1 MRRFVFTAVCAVAA
15 SMAHAADAPQLRPP
29 SGPLPVAAF
38 FAKPVLDSASLSPD
52 GASLAFVEVGRGKDD
67 PEILSV
73 EDLKTQEVKRVLN
86 LNIKG
91 LSVDWILWK
100 NNNRL
105 VLGLTQLDIKR
116 EGDKPNGDIVSW
128 RYGSF
133 LMAMDRDGKNI
144 VQFLKGGF
152 WNPHRADSASL
163 LDKLKNDPDHILS
176 SAPDSSG
183 NTAAWKVDIHTGEA
197 VLVEPGRRDVDG
209 WRTDS
214 TGAVVVRYR
223 SEPWAAY
230 IEGRPAGAKDWTQIV
245 KLKEKD
251 FKAIED
257 FEILGAAE
265 SPSQFYVAVKPKDKS
280 EGETRRLRIYDL
292 ATQKLSEPIW
302 PALKYDFANIVYDGD
317 TSHLAGV
324 CYIADT
330 YVCDFTDKVMAAN
343 FRGLSKFFSGD
354 RNLNLIS
361 HSDDGRWW
369 LLDVSGPDEPSA
381 YYLFDKTNAHI
392 SLLGE
397 RYVDLPAE
405 RLATMQRYAYTAR
418 DGVSIPAYL
427 SRPPGAPSG
436 PLPLIVMPHG
446 GPELRDSFD
455 FDTWAQFMA
464 TRGYLVFQPNYRGSS
479 GYGVAYAEA
488 GYHKWGKVMADDIT
502 DGVKALIA
510 SGQVDPKRICIFGGS
525 YGGYAALYAGAT
537 HPELYKCVVSWAGDD
552 DLMAAIRFER
562 DQHGVESETYKYWI
576 KSIGDPGKDAAD
588 MKAASPL
595 TYAATYQPPVLLIHG
610 EDDGIVDVN
619 ASKTMKNALNRAG
632 HDVKLITYKNEAH
645 RNWVDEDEE
654 AALTEVDKFIEA
666 HITPAPL
673 TPPLATAP

>member
-1 MRRFVFTAVCAVAA
+1 
-15 SMAHAADAPQLRPP
+15 
-29 SGPLPVAAF
+29 
-38 FAKPVLDSASLSPD
+38 
-52 GASLAFVEVGRGKDD
+52 
-67 PEILSV
+67 
-73 EDLKTQEVKRVLN
+73 
-86 LNIKG
+86 
-91 LSVDWILWK
+91 
-100 NNNRL
+100 
-105 VLGLTQLDIKR
+105 
-116 EGDKPNGDIVSW
+116 
-128 RYGSF
+128 
-133 LMAMDRDGKNI
+133 
-144 VQFLKGGF
+144 
-152 WNPHRADSASL
+152 L

-361 HSDDGRWW
+361 HIDDGRAVG
-369 LLDVSGPDEPSA
+369 LLPVRQNQRPHQPPGRALRRSAGGAARDHAALCLYRPRRRFDSRLLEPA
-381 YYLFDKTNAHI
+381 PRRPFRAVALDRDAARRT
-392 SLLGE
+392 
-397 RYVDLPAE
+397 R
-405 RLATMQRYAYTAR
+405 TAR
-418 DGVSIPAYL
+418 QL
-427 SRPPGAPSG
+427 
-436 PLPLIVMPHG
+436 
-446 GPELRDSFD
+446 
-455 FDTWAQFMA
+455 
-464 TRGYLVFQPNYRGSS
+464 
-479 GYGVAYAEA
+479 
-488 GYHKWGKVMADDIT
+488 
-502 DGVKALIA
+502 
-510 SGQVDPKRICIFGGS
+510 
-525 YGGYAALYAGAT
+525 
-537 HPELYKCVVSWAGDD
+537 
-552 DLMAAIRFER
+552 
-562 DQHGVESETYKYWI
+562 
-576 KSIGDPGKDAAD
+576 
-588 MKAASPL
+588 
-595 TYAATYQPPVLLIHG
+595 
-610 EDDGIVDVN
+610 
-619 ASKTMKNALNRAG
+619 
-632 HDVKLITYKNEAH
+632 
-645 RNWVDEDEE
+645 
-654 AALTEVDKFIEA
+654 
-666 HITPAPL
+666 
-673 TPPLATAP
+673 